1 MESYDP
7 ERGTCAVRN
16 AETGEL
22 DVMRCE
28 PTGRNRSQEK
38 IGGTMLNENIAI
50 TNYADGHIT
59 EDGGAALDRAA
70 KRYMD
75 KSGEKDYRKAINEA
89 IIGARVEL
97 REDRAE
103 FRSRTR
109 NYQSHFRINE
119 AEARKRVIEHDPR
132 MRAVYFESDPF
143 GPVNVVGEVAPPA
156 VGKVTVQPWT
166 PPVHEPIAIIQ
177 VANLLFGLPRDENMY
192 VTLDQCAQALAPY
205 PDTLDRAAGDKFD
218 GYARTEISIQG
229 KPGSVSENYPAALE
243 AARRRYPAL
252 AALWATGRLTSQ
264 TLRELLPQILIRD

>member
-75 KSGEKDYRKAINEA
+75 KSGEKNYRKAINEA
-89 IIGARVEL
+89 IIGARAEL

-156 VGKVTVQPWT
+156 VGKVTIEPWE
-166 PPVHEPIAIIQ
+166 PVVHEQPAIFA
-177 VANLLFGLPRDENMY
+177 VANILFNLPRVPYNFIE
-192 VTLDQCAQALAPY
+192 LSQAAAALRSY
-205 PDTLDRAAGDKFD
+205 PDILQKAVSEKLDAYTRA
-218 GYARTEISIQG
+218 EISIQG
-229 KPGSVSENYPAALE
+229 MAGSVSENYPRAFE

-252 AALWATGRLTSQ
+252 SALYATGRLSSQ
-264 TLRELLPQILIRD
+264 ALRDLLPQILIND